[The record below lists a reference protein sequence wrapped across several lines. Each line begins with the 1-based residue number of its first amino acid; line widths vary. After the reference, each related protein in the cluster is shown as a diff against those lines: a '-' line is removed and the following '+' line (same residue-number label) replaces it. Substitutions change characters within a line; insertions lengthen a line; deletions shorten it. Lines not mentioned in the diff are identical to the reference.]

1 MGTIKV
7 TFYNNNRLAVN
18 NIPSDNSGIYFQPS
32 ADINNNNL
40 PPHIVHN
47 GHFYTYGSYVIPEE
61 LTDNIDYTD
70 SYVIT
75 DIVANQ
81 YAKTLTVKKQKLDL
95 SELENRIG
103 AVESNFNTLCG
114 SSYSLQLGND
124 YTITIY
130 VDENYTFKLS
140 STPRTTPSC
149 KIKLNNGAW
158 ADTTISHNLSTTQA
172 TISFGEI
179 TSGAKINSIT
189 ISSDTFN
196 DTTTLNNLFTVNK
209 NNNTITIKNVGWA
222 DTLLNSYSFNIIV
235 NLGPQD
241 GNTDINT
248 VDKKFICT
256 LNKISSTATP
266 TTQTLNLNENK
277 QTISTLTILKNI
289 TPVDANISYSVN
301 LTDKLEI
308 INNELKFKN
317 GVSTYSFTGNTNFI
331 LTYNIGTRD
340 TDIYYNTSG
349 TINGTVTASKWTV
362 KFNSR
367 GSTVKTS
374 DGYYNGSV
382 TFPTNPA
389 DYTENNYTYTFD
401 GWKDSNGTKYTTLKF
416 GQTGVNFGTTH
427 TLTLTASFNATQQ
440 TKYYWY
446 VGQDNPASID
456 TSNLK
461 TATNEAGW
469 HLIGTS
475 TSGFTLTFNNQNL
488 IEFEDEG
495 KYYLIIPTSLNV
507 YAADGSTPL
516 EGKSLLPI
524 ECKISNHKAYEYY
537 TSVYEV
543 KGLVIK

>member
-7 TFYNNNRLAVN
+7 TFYNNNSLAVN

-32 ADINNNNL
+32 ADINKNL
-40 PPHIVHN
+40 PAHIVHY
-47 GHFYTYGSYVIPEE
+47 GHFYTYGSYVIDEKLSE
-61 LTDNIDYTD
+61 NIDYTD

-75 DIVANQ
+75 NIVSDQ
-81 YAKTLTVKKQKLDL
+81 YAKTLTVHKQKLDL
-95 SELENRIG
+95 SGLENKIKT
-103 AVESNFNTLCG
+103 VESNFNTLCG

-241 GNTDINT
+241 GITDINT

-289 TPVDANISYSVN
+289 TPSNANISYTVN
-301 LTDKLEI
+301 TDKLLI
-308 INNELKFKN
+308 ANNELKFNN
-317 GVSTYSFTGNTNFI
+317 GISTYSFTGNTNFI
-331 LTYNIGTRD
+331 LTYNISTRND
-340 TDIYYNTSG
+340 DIYYNTSG
-349 TINGTVTASKWTV
+349 TINGTITASKWTV

-367 GSTVKTS
+367 GTTVKTS

-382 TFPTNPA
+382 TFPTNPSN
-389 DYTENNYTYTFD
+389 YTENNYTYTFD
-401 GWKDSNGTKYTTLKF
+401 GWKDSNGNKYTTLKF
-416 GQTGVNFGTTH
+416 GQTGVNFDTTH

-456 TSNLK
+456 TANLK

-475 TSGFTLTFNNQNL
+475 TSGFTLTFNNQNY
-488 IEFEDEG
+488 IEFNE
-495 KYYLIIPTSLNV
+495 KTQYYLTIPNLLSV
-507 YAADGSTPL
+507 YAADGSTPV
-516 EGKSLLPI
+516 EDKYFVTTEQKITGYKTLLY
-524 ECKISNHKAYEYY
+524 N
-537 TSVYEV
+537 TSVWEV